1 MRLFVAIALPQEIKD
16 NISALRGGIPEARWI
31 AAENSHVTLA
41 FIGEVQ
47 SPMMMDISLALGRI
61 THPGFD
67 LDIEGVGVFG
77 SNKRPRIL
85 WAGVHNISAISLLHK
100 KIVTAIESVGAT
112 VDDRRFRPHITLAR
126 VHNSPYE
133 RVRNYLTDH
142 ALFKT
147 KTIPVTSF
155 TLFSSHLASSS
166 AIYQEE
172 ISFDLLSPVP
182 SS

>member
-1 MRLFVAIALPQEIKD
+1 MRLFVAIALPEEIKER
-16 NISALRGGIPEARWI
+16 IGALRGGIPEARWI
-31 AAENSHVTLA
+31 ASENAHVTLA

-61 THPGFD
+61 KYPSFD
-67 LDIEGVGVFG
+67 IDIEGVGVFG

-85 WAGVHNISAISLLHK
+85 WAGVRPTAAINLLHQ

-112 VDDRRFRPHITLAR
+112 VDDRRFRAHITLAR

-133 RVRNYLTDH
+133 RVRNFLTDH
-142 ALFKT
+142 ALFRT
-147 KTIPVTSF
+147 ETLPVTSF
-155 TLFSSHLASSS
+155 TLFSSHLSSSS

-172 ISFDLLSPVP
+172 VSFDLLSPV

>member
-1 MRLFVAIALPQEIKD
+1 MRLFVAIALPDDIKAS
-16 NISALRGGIPEARWI
+16 IGALRGGIPDARWI
-31 AAENSHVTLA
+31 VSENTHVTLA

-61 THPGFD
+61 KYPAFD

-85 WAGVHNISAISLLHK
+85 WAGVRPTPAINLLHQ
-100 KIVTAIESVGAT
+100 KIVTAIESVGAH

-126 VHNSPYE
+126 VHKSPYE
-133 RVRNYLTDH
+133 RVRHFLTDH

-147 KTIPVTSF
+147 ATVPVDSF
-155 TLFSSHLASSS
+155 TLFSSHLSSSS

-172 ISFDLLSPVP
+172 VSFDLLSPVP
-182 SS
+182 S

>member
-1 MRLFVAIALPQEIKD
+1 MRLFVAIDLPPETKSDIGF
-16 NISALRGGIPEARWI
+16 LRGGIADARWI

-47 SPMMMDISLALGRI
+47 SPMMMDIPLALGRI
-61 THPGFD
+61 KYPAFD

-85 WAGVHNISAISLLHK
+85 WAGVRPTPAINLLHQK
-100 KIVTAIESVGAT
+100 VVTAIESVGAQ

-133 RVRNYLTDH
+133 KVRHFLTDH
-142 ALFKT
+142 ALFRT
-147 KTIPVTSF
+147 NTIEVNSF
-155 TLFSSHLASSS
+155 TLFSSHLASSG
-166 AIYQEE
+166 AIYHEE
-172 ISFDLLSPVP
+172 VSFDLMSPVP
-182 SS
+182 S

>member
-1 MRLFVAIALPQEIKD
+1 MRLFVAIDLPPETKSDIGF
-16 NISALRGGIPEARWI
+16 LRGGIPDARWI

-47 SPMMMDISLALGRI
+47 SPMMMDIPLALGRI
-61 THPGFD
+61 KYPAFD

-85 WAGVHNISAISLLHK
+85 WAGVRPTPAINLLHQK
-100 KIVTAIESVGAT
+100 VVTAIESVGAQ

-133 RVRNYLTDH
+133 KVRHFLTDH
-142 ALFKT
+142 ALFRT
-147 KTIPVTSF
+147 NTIEVSSF
-155 TLFSSHLASSS
+155 TLFSSHLASSG
-166 AIYQEE
+166 AIYHEE
-172 ISFDLLSPVP
+172 VSFDLMSPVP
-182 SS
+182 S

>member
-1 MRLFVAIALPQEIKD
+1 MRLFVAISLPDEIKE
-16 NISALRGGIPEARWI
+16 NISYLRGGIPDARWI

-47 SPMMMDISLALGRI
+47 SPMMQDISLALGRI
-61 THPGFD
+61 RHPAFEMN
-67 LDIEGVGVFG
+67 IEGVGVFG

-85 WAGVHNISAISLLHK
+85 WAGVRNIDSINLLHK
-100 KIVTAIESVGAT
+100 KIVTAIEGVGAS

-133 RVRNYLTDH
+133 RVRNFLTDH
-142 ALFKT
+142 ALFRT
-147 KTIPVTSF
+147 ETIPVDGF
-155 TLFSSHLASSS
+155 ALFSSHLSSTS

-172 ISFDLLSPVP
+172 VAFDLIPAAS
-182 SS
+182 